1 MCGGA
6 TNAVQ
11 RWPSLEE
18 VPAGYG
24 PSVVTVGVFDGVH
37 RGHRQVIRRT
47 CETARELG
55 LPAAVV
61 TFDPHPLTVLRPA
74 AAPVRLAT
82 LDHRLTLLAAL
93 GVDAALVLPFT
104 PQLAAWSPEDFI
116 RRVLVDSLHTAR
128 VTVGEDFRF
137 GAKAAGDVDLLRR
150 LGPSSGF
157 TVDAIPLIADE
168 QGRVS
173 STTIRRQLVEG
184 DVESAAA
191 ALGRPHRVEGPVVHG
206 EHRGRAIGYPTAN
219 LDLPSDTAIPAD
231 GIYAG
236 WLTVDDARMPAAIS
250 IGTNPTFGG
259 TLRRVEAHVL
269 DRDDLELYGEH
280 VAVDFAVRLR
290 KTLRFDSVPALV
302 AQMARDVAQTRKLT
316 T

>member
-1 MCGGA
+1 M
-6 TNAVQ
+6 Q

-104 PQLAAWSPEDFI
+104 PELAAWTPEDFV
-116 RRVLVDSLHTAR
+116 RRVLVDSLHSAR
-128 VTVGEDFRF
+128 VTVGQDFRF

-173 STTIRRQLVEG
+173 STTIRRQLAEG

-290 KTLRFDSVPALV
+290 ETLRFDSVPALV

>member
-1 MCGGA
+1 M
-6 TNAVQ
+6 Q

-104 PQLAAWSPEDFI
+104 PQLAAWSPEDFV
-116 RRVLVDSLHTAR
+116 RRVLVGSLHTAR
-128 VTVGEDFRF
+128 LTVGEDFRF

-290 KTLRFDSVPALV
+290 ETLRFDSVPALV